1 MQERVIKVFFGED
14 CLPYKDSERS
24 VHFPI
29 LGSAFMNA
37 SNTTEIRFYCK
48 DIGGDNRTWIVIGKL
63 PNGKRGFKFLGSS
76 QTDSET
82 GEKYFSF
89 HLNQFFTQYKGDLYL
104 SLGGYSGALEELEEY
119 DTYELSA
126 NAIVETTGAIKL
138 NIAYATPLSGS
149 DTEIDTWQ
157 GFLAELGTKA
167 NKDQVII
174 KYTLESTL
182 YSEYS
187 NFDDYQAFYCV
198 QTNRLYMK
206 YEDELVVLTRFD
218 IGFITFT
225 RLAITTSVTDEQLIE
240 ITKPH
245 CLAYDIYSGRIYIK
259 SRYLGNVCTF
269 ASPTIS
275 SDSTGSG
282 DEQYTT
288 LRQDGVFEVNTETKA
303 LTLVSTS
310 LTLYNQNQSNNRFAI
325 KSGDNEFTGTNTF
338 SAYLPQSEVEATNP
352 YDLPNK
358 DYVDT
363 NVDNVN
369 TALTNH
375 KNDTSNPHQVTKGQ
389 VGLGNVDNV
398 KQVPMSYLNPN
409 NEGYTR
415 VAPLDNG
422 KLPIE
427 YIPDAVLGQVEYCG
441 NFDASSNQD
450 QTIRTPRKGDYY
462 ICNNGGYHLPNGVD
476 TESWEKPID
485 FEVGDWAIYDGT
497 AWEKIDNTDA
507 VQSVNGKTGAVVLD
521 KTDVGLGNVDNTSDL
536 NKPISTAT
544 QNALNTKLGKDEA
557 SGLYQTKIIAYP
569 LLNIATSSWEQDINS
584 GKWYY
589 EVEVSSEDLSI
600 GANDKYLLGGNDKNT
615 SDELATNSINVEDI
629 VTNGATTT
637 ITLVSNFQ
645 PTIVLNVSIVI
656 AKVTPT
662 TEAGLTFF
670 TTNDLG
676 SGLSFYNNK
685 VRVNPS
691 LEINDLSAI
700 ELRVDNTLYQLY
712 VESLSNDKAG
722 ISYVNG
728 NNIAEIR
735 LVQGVP
741 EISNESSNYKTTI
754 RVGTQGID
762 VEVQDKQNETTTT
775 YDLVELLVYA
785 KSQGWIN

>member
-1 MQERVIKVFFGED
+1 MNDKIIKVFYDEMAYPF
-14 CLPYKDSERS
+14 KDKERS
-24 VHFPI
+24 VRFPI
-29 LGSAFMNA
+29 LGSTFQNS

-310 LTLYNQNQSNNRFAI
+310 LALYNKNQSNNRFAI
-325 KSGDNEFTGTNTF
+325 KSGDNTFSGENTF
-338 SAYLPQSEVEATNP
+338 SNYLPQSNIVIT
-352 YDLPNK
+352 DSTPNTVLITK
-358 DYVDT
+358 QYLIDYLAPHISDYETLLGV
-363 NVDNVN
+363 VN
-369 TALTNH
+369 GIL
-375 KNDTSNPHQVTKGQ
+375 
-389 VGLGNVDNV
+389 GL
-398 KQVPMSYLNPN
+398 
-409 NEGYTR
+409 
-415 VAPLDNG
+415 
-422 KLPIE
+422 
-427 YIPDAVLGQVEYCG
+427 IPSQAS
-441 NFDASSNQD
+441 SSNQLAD
-450 QTIRTPRKGDYY
+450 KNFVNSTVATQTST
-462 ICNNGGYHLPNGVD
+462 
-476 TESWEKPID
+476 
-485 FEVGDWAIYDGT
+485 F
-497 AWEKIDNTDA
+497 
-507 VQSVNGKTGAVVLD
+507 
-521 KTDVGLGNVDNTSDL
+521 LGNLDCETDLDLSYGATTSSIETALDSYTFDSTPTNNDYCYVTNVINNNTLVQRFKYNDEEGWLYEYAL
-536 NKPISTAT
+536 NNSSFTAT
-544 QNALNTKLGKDEA
+544 EWQAID
-557 SGLYQTKIIAYP
+557 SGITSTLVGQIGTNQT
-569 LLNIATSSWEQDINS
+569 NIATLNGYIPRSFDIT
-584 GKWYY
+584 
-589 EVEVSSEDLSI
+589 I
-600 GANDKYLLGGNDKNT
+600 GANDWVKNVETNKYEYETQVYDSGTQSGYDFTGDTRKYYVGVSENDQYNI
-615 SDELATNSINVEDI
+615 AMFVINVSSD
-629 VTNGATTT
+629 ATTKKLKF
-637 ITLVSNFQ
+637 ICNLADNKPLDSVSF
-645 PTIVLNVSIVI
+645 NV
-656 AKVTPT
+656 
-662 TEAGLTFF
+662 TF
-670 TTNDLG
+670 LG
-676 SGLSFYNNK
+676 
-685 VRVNPS
+685 
-691 LEINDLSAI
+691 
-700 ELRVDNTLYQLY
+700 
-712 VESLSNDKAG
+712 
-722 ISYVNG
+722 
-728 NNIAEIR
+728 
-735 LVQGVP
+735 
-741 EISNESSNYKTTI
+741 
-754 RVGTQGID
+754 
-762 VEVQDKQNETTTT
+762 
-775 YDLVELLVYA
+775 
-785 KSQGWIN
+785 

>member
-1 MQERVIKVFFGED
+1 MNDKIIKVFYDEMAYPF
-14 CLPYKDSERS
+14 KDKERS
-24 VHFPI
+24 VRFPI
-29 LGSAFMNA
+29 LGSTFQNS

-310 LTLYNQNQSNNRFAI
+310 LALYNKNQSNNRFAI
-325 KSGDNEFTGTNTF
+325 KSGDNTFSGENTF
-338 SAYLPQSEVEATNP
+338 SNYLPQSNIVITDSTPNTVLITKQYLIDYLAP
-352 YDLPNK
+352 YIS
-358 DYVDT
+358 DYETLLGV
-363 NVDNVN
+363 VN
-369 TALTNH
+369 GIL
-375 KNDTSNPHQVTKGQ
+375 
-389 VGLGNVDNV
+389 GL
-398 KQVPMSYLNPN
+398 
-409 NEGYTR
+409 
-415 VAPLDNG
+415 
-422 KLPIE
+422 
-427 YIPDAVLGQVEYCG
+427 IPSQAS
-441 NFDASSNQD
+441 SSNQLAD
-450 QTIRTPRKGDYY
+450 KNFVNSTVATQTS
-462 ICNNGGYHLPNGVD
+462 N
-476 TESWEKPID
+476 
-485 FEVGDWAIYDGT
+485 F
-497 AWEKIDNTDA
+497 
-507 VQSVNGKTGAVVLD
+507 
-521 KTDVGLGNVDNTSDL
+521 LGNLDCETDLSLSYGATTSSIETALDSYTFDSTPTNNDYCYVTNVINNNTLVQRFKYNDEEGWLYEYAL
-536 NKPISTAT
+536 NNSSFTAT
-544 QNALNTKLGKDEA
+544 EWQAID
-557 SGLYQTKIIAYP
+557 SGITSTLVGQIGTNQT
-569 LLNIATSSWEQDINS
+569 NIATINS
-584 GKWYY
+584 KLPKVKDFTISTDTWQLDSVSGRYY
-589 EVEVSSEDLSI
+589 CEIDAGGDFVFTDTQVKYYSGISANDQNIISVYGVIVSSS
-600 GANDKYLLGGNDKNT
+600 
-615 SDELATNSINVEDI
+615 
-629 VTNGATTT
+629 ATTQKFRFECYRNNVAPSETLNYT
-637 ITLVSNFQ
+637 IC
-645 PTIVLNVSIVI
+645 IMG
-656 AKVTPT
+656 
-662 TEAGLTFF
+662 E
-670 TTNDLG
+670 
-676 SGLSFYNNK
+676 
-685 VRVNPS
+685 
-691 LEINDLSAI
+691 
-700 ELRVDNTLYQLY
+700 
-712 VESLSNDKAG
+712 
-722 ISYVNG
+722 
-728 NNIAEIR
+728 
-735 LVQGVP
+735 
-741 EISNESSNYKTTI
+741 
-754 RVGTQGID
+754 
-762 VEVQDKQNETTTT
+762 
-775 YDLVELLVYA
+775 
-785 KSQGWIN
+785 

>member
-104 SLGGYSGALEELEEY
+104 SLGGYSGSLEELSEY

-310 LTLYNQNQSNNRFAI
+310 LALYNKNQSNNRFAI
-325 KSGDNEFTGTNTF
+325 KSGDNTFSGENTF
-338 SAYLPQSEVEATNP
+338 SNYLPQSNIVIT
-352 YDLPNK
+352 DSTPNTVLITK
-358 DYVDT
+358 QYLIDYLAPHISDYETLLGV
-363 NVDNVN
+363 VN
-369 TALTNH
+369 GIL
-375 KNDTSNPHQVTKGQ
+375 
-389 VGLGNVDNV
+389 GL
-398 KQVPMSYLNPN
+398 
-409 NEGYTR
+409 
-415 VAPLDNG
+415 
-422 KLPIE
+422 
-427 YIPDAVLGQVEYCG
+427 IPSQAS
-441 NFDASSNQD
+441 SSNQLAD
-450 QTIRTPRKGDYY
+450 KNFVNSTVATQTST
-462 ICNNGGYHLPNGVD
+462 
-476 TESWEKPID
+476 
-485 FEVGDWAIYDGT
+485 F
-497 AWEKIDNTDA
+497 
-507 VQSVNGKTGAVVLD
+507 
-521 KTDVGLGNVDNTSDL
+521 LGNLDCETDLDLSYGATTSSIETALDSYTFDSTPTNNDYCYVTNVINNNTLVQRFKYNDEEGWLYEYAL
-536 NKPISTAT
+536 NNSSFTAT
-544 QNALNTKLGKDEA
+544 EWQAID
-557 SGLYQTKIIAYP
+557 SGITSTLVGQIGTNQT
-569 LLNIATSSWEQDINS
+569 NIATINS
-584 GKWYY
+584 KLPKVKDFTISTDTWQLDSVSGRYY
-589 EVEVSSEDLSI
+589 CEIDAGGDFVFTDTQVKYYSGISANDQNIISVYGVIVSSS
-600 GANDKYLLGGNDKNT
+600 
-615 SDELATNSINVEDI
+615 
-629 VTNGATTT
+629 ATTQKFRFECYRNNVAPSETLNYT
-637 ITLVSNFQ
+637 IC
-645 PTIVLNVSIVI
+645 IMG
-656 AKVTPT
+656 
-662 TEAGLTFF
+662 E
-670 TTNDLG
+670 
-676 SGLSFYNNK
+676 
-685 VRVNPS
+685 
-691 LEINDLSAI
+691 
-700 ELRVDNTLYQLY
+700 
-712 VESLSNDKAG
+712 
-722 ISYVNG
+722 
-728 NNIAEIR
+728 
-735 LVQGVP
+735 
-741 EISNESSNYKTTI
+741 
-754 RVGTQGID
+754 
-762 VEVQDKQNETTTT
+762 
-775 YDLVELLVYA
+775 
-785 KSQGWIN
+785 

>member
-1 MQERVIKVFFGED
+1 MNERIIKVFYDEMAYPF
-14 CLPYKDSERS
+14 KDQERT
-24 VHFPI
+24 VRFPI
-29 LGSAFMNA
+29 LGSTFQNS

-104 SLGGYSGALEELEEY
+104 SLGGYSGSLEELSEY

-310 LTLYNQNQSNNRFAI
+310 LALYNKNQSNNRFAI
-325 KSGDNEFTGTNTF
+325 KSGDNTFSGENTF
-338 SAYLPQSEVEATNP
+338 SNYLPQSNIVIT
-352 YDLPNK
+352 DSTPNTVLITK
-358 DYVDT
+358 QYLIDYLAPHISDYETLLGV
-363 NVDNVN
+363 VN
-369 TALTNH
+369 GIL
-375 KNDTSNPHQVTKGQ
+375 
-389 VGLGNVDNV
+389 GL
-398 KQVPMSYLNPN
+398 
-409 NEGYTR
+409 
-415 VAPLDNG
+415 
-422 KLPIE
+422 
-427 YIPDAVLGQVEYCG
+427 IPSQAS
-441 NFDASSNQD
+441 SSNQLAD
-450 QTIRTPRKGDYY
+450 KNFVNSTVATQTST
-462 ICNNGGYHLPNGVD
+462 
-476 TESWEKPID
+476 
-485 FEVGDWAIYDGT
+485 F
-497 AWEKIDNTDA
+497 
-507 VQSVNGKTGAVVLD
+507 
-521 KTDVGLGNVDNTSDL
+521 LGNLDCETDLDLSYGATTSSIETALDSYTFDSTPTNNDYCYVTNVINNNTLVQRFKYNDEEGWLYEYAL
-536 NKPISTAT
+536 NNSSFTAT
-544 QNALNTKLGKDEA
+544 EWQAID
-557 SGLYQTKIIAYP
+557 SGITSTLVGQIGTNQT
-569 LLNIATSSWEQDINS
+569 NIATINS
-584 GKWYY
+584 KLPKVKDFTISTDTWQLDSVSGRYY
-589 EVEVSSEDLSI
+589 CEIDAGGDFVFTDTQVKYYSGISANDQNIISVYGVIVSSS
-600 GANDKYLLGGNDKNT
+600 
-615 SDELATNSINVEDI
+615 
-629 VTNGATTT
+629 ATTQKFRFECYRNNVAPSETLNYT
-637 ITLVSNFQ
+637 IC
-645 PTIVLNVSIVI
+645 IMG
-656 AKVTPT
+656 
-662 TEAGLTFF
+662 E
-670 TTNDLG
+670 
-676 SGLSFYNNK
+676 
-685 VRVNPS
+685 
-691 LEINDLSAI
+691 
-700 ELRVDNTLYQLY
+700 
-712 VESLSNDKAG
+712 
-722 ISYVNG
+722 
-728 NNIAEIR
+728 
-735 LVQGVP
+735 
-741 EISNESSNYKTTI
+741 
-754 RVGTQGID
+754 
-762 VEVQDKQNETTTT
+762 
-775 YDLVELLVYA
+775 
-785 KSQGWIN
+785 

>member
-1 MQERVIKVFFGED
+1 MNDKIIKVFYDEMAYPF
-14 CLPYKDSERS
+14 KDKERS
-24 VHFPI
+24 VRFPI
-29 LGSAFMNA
+29 LGSTFQNS

-310 LTLYNQNQSNNRFAI
+310 LALYNKNQSNNRFAI
-325 KSGDNEFTGTNTF
+325 KSGDNTFSGENTF
-338 SAYLPQSEVEATNP
+338 SNYLPQSNIVITDSTPNTVLITKQYLIDYLAP
-352 YDLPNK
+352 YIS
-358 DYVDT
+358 DYETLLGV
-363 NVDNVN
+363 VN
-369 TALTNH
+369 GIL
-375 KNDTSNPHQVTKGQ
+375 
-389 VGLGNVDNV
+389 GL
-398 KQVPMSYLNPN
+398 
-409 NEGYTR
+409 
-415 VAPLDNG
+415 
-422 KLPIE
+422 
-427 YIPDAVLGQVEYCG
+427 IPSQAS
-441 NFDASSNQD
+441 SSNQLAD
-450 QTIRTPRKGDYY
+450 KNFVNSTVATQTS
-462 ICNNGGYHLPNGVD
+462 N
-476 TESWEKPID
+476 
-485 FEVGDWAIYDGT
+485 F
-497 AWEKIDNTDA
+497 
-507 VQSVNGKTGAVVLD
+507 
-521 KTDVGLGNVDNTSDL
+521 LGNLDCETDLSLSYGATTSSIETALDSYTFDSTPTNNDYCYVTNVINNNTLVQRFKYNDEEGWLYEYAL
-536 NKPISTAT
+536 NNSSFTAT
-544 QNALNTKLGKDEA
+544 EWQAID
-557 SGLYQTKIIAYP
+557 SGITSTLVGQIGTNQT
-569 LLNIATSSWEQDINS
+569 NIATLNGYIPRSFDIT
-584 GKWYY
+584 
-589 EVEVSSEDLSI
+589 I
-600 GANDKYLLGGNDKNT
+600 GANDWVKNVETNKYEYETQVYDSGTQSGYDFTGDTRKYYVGVSENDQYNI
-615 SDELATNSINVEDI
+615 AMFVINVSSD
-629 VTNGATTT
+629 ATTKKLKF
-637 ITLVSNFQ
+637 ICNLADNKPLDSVSF
-645 PTIVLNVSIVI
+645 NV
-656 AKVTPT
+656 
-662 TEAGLTFF
+662 TF
-670 TTNDLG
+670 LG
-676 SGLSFYNNK
+676 
-685 VRVNPS
+685 
-691 LEINDLSAI
+691 
-700 ELRVDNTLYQLY
+700 
-712 VESLSNDKAG
+712 
-722 ISYVNG
+722 
-728 NNIAEIR
+728 
-735 LVQGVP
+735 
-741 EISNESSNYKTTI
+741 
-754 RVGTQGID
+754 
-762 VEVQDKQNETTTT
+762 
-775 YDLVELLVYA
+775 
-785 KSQGWIN
+785 